1 MQVINNFRAWLKK
14 PEAQMGVVV
23 FFLVLL
29 AFGVGYLAG
38 RDWTPTPIVIE
49 KNSSN

>member
-14 PEAQMGVVV
+14 PEAQMGAVV
-23 FFLVLL
+23 FLLVLL

-38 RDWTPTPIVIE
+38 RDWTPIPIVIE